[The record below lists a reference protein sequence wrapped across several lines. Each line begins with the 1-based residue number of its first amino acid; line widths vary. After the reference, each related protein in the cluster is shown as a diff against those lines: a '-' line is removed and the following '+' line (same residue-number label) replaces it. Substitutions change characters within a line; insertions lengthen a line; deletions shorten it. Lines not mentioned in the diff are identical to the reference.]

1 MLKIFISADSEKETL
16 KDKSVYIKY
25 NSHNLEGWVKLGW
38 GMGGG
43 GLIGYCICHGT
54 QIAVKAC
61 RFLQLFTLVI
71 FKIFDLA

>member
-25 NSHNLEGWVKLGW
+25 NSHNLEGGVKLG
-38 GMGGG
+38 GGRGG

-71 FKIFDLA
+71 FKICDLA